1 MRMTRALAAIAFTAA
16 AFSPTSTSADETR
29 TATYVVATRVS
40 PALAAGHRVHPAGAK
55 AHALRW
61 PLTAPPVQRGF
72 VLRQDLFDR
81 ADPNNLRSDWPT
93 PPAQPGQ
100 F

>member
-1 MRMTRALAAIAFTAA
+1 MTNTRLVALFASLQVAIVPSAFAA
-16 AFSPTSTSADETR
+16 S
-29 TATYVVATRVS
+29 
-40 PALAAGHRVHPAGAK
+40 GHVRPAGAEV
-55 AHALRW
+55 RVVR
-61 PLTAPPVQRGF
+61 PPMPAAQAKPGF

-81 ADPNNLRSDWPT
+81 ADPNNVKTNWPA

>member
-1 MRMTRALAAIAFTAA
+1 MFSNASCVLALAVA
-16 AFSPTSTSADETR
+16 AFAVTGTASAQ
-29 TATYVVATRVS
+29 TATPRHVS
-40 PALAAGHRVHPAGAK
+40 PQKTAGEAK
-55 AHALRW
+55 
-61 PLTAPPVQRGF
+61 PEPPSRFVLNTRSLKRGF

-81 ADPNNLRSDWPT
+81 SNPDNLKSDWPS

>member
-1 MRMTRALAAIAFTAA
+1 MFLRSLALLGVIQLCLVAPTLAASRDVRASEAKGRNSDSVA
-16 AFSPTSTSADETR
+16 RPT
-29 TATYVVATRVS
+29 
-40 PALAAGHRVHPAGAK
+40 
-55 AHALRW
+55 
-61 PLTAPPVQRGF
+61 PPRRGF

-81 ADPNNLRSDWPT
+81 ADPNNVRSDWPS